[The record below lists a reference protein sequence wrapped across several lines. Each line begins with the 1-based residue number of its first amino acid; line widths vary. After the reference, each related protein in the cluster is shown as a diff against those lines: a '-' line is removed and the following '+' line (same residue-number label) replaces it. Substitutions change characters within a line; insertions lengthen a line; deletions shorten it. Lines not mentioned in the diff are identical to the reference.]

1 MYAATMSLET
11 TYVKL
16 TKFLCTNSQGIQII
30 GDSVKYQSGN
40 GISIRNR
47 KVQNMAP
54 WSMDPLCGP
63 AIFTTPKITEVNN
76 NKNKVLNKISKLK
89 KVNSQ

>member
-40 GISIRNR
+40 GISIRNG
-47 KVQNMAP
+47 KVQN
-54 WSMDPLCGP
+54 MDPLCGL

>member
-1 MYAATMSLET
+1 
-11 TYVKL
+11 
-16 TKFLCTNSQGIQII
+16 
-30 GDSVKYQSGN
+30 
-40 GISIRNR
+40 
-47 KVQNMAP
+47 MAP